1 MKITINMSPQRIADL
16 MITAIETGI
25 GHWASDVQVFWG
37 AESTPTPYG
46 EASSY
51 EGTAWHVKGT
61 YPLTDDGSE
70 TDTFFFS
77 AETFARNVVKSPWAL
92 AEWINENEDTNSAD
106 VLFQCAAFGEV
117 VFG

>member
-1 MKITINMSPQRIADL
+1 MKITIDMPAQRIADL

-25 GHWASDVQVFWG
+25 GHWASDVQVYAG
-37 AESTPTPYG
+37 LDTRTPYG

-51 EGTAWHVKGT
+51 EGSWHVKGT
-61 YPLTDDGSE
+61 YPLTNDGSE

-77 AETFARNVVKSPWAL
+77 AETFARNAVMAPWAL
-92 AEWINENEDTNSAD
+92 ADWINENEDAGSAD
-106 VLFQCAAFGEV
+106 VLFQCAAFGGV